1 MTINILGQP
10 YKIIFKN
17 YDEDE
22 AFSRRHIDGYCD
34 NYTHTIVICNIAT
47 YPNWNYESKETC
59 EAAQKQTVRH
69 EIVHAFLSESGLNE
83 SSSLFDGAWAK
94 NEEMVDWVATQG
106 PKIYKAWQEAEAV

>member
-10 YKIIFKN
+10 YEMIFKN
-17 YDEDE
+17 YEDDE

-34 NYTHTIVICNIAT
+34 NYTHTIVICNIST
-47 YPNWNYESKETC
+47 YTNWNYESKETC

-94 NEEMVDWVATQG
+94 NEEMVDWIALQG
-106 PKIYKAWQEAEAV
+106 PKIYKVWQEAGAV